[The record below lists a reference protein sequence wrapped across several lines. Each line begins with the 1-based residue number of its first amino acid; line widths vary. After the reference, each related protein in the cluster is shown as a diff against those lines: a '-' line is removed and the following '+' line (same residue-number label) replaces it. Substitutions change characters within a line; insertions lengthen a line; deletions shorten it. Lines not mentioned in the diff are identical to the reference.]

1 MPTAPSFAAEQAAR
15 LERLRTEL
23 ARALR
28 QAGPV
33 TLELGCGH
41 GHFLSQYAPAHP
53 DETCIGV
60 DLKPTRIA
68 KATNKAEIAE
78 AENTAYL
85 WADVRDVLAVWPKTI
100 PLHRVFVLFPD
111 PWPKARHTKHRM
123 LQPELLR
130 SLAAL
135 AQPTARLFFRTDD
148 FALMAWT
155 RAQGPGSGW
164 HEANGEPWPFEVKT
178 VFEGYATRFQSLVL
192 APEQID

>member
-1 MPTAPSFAAEQAAR
+1 MATEPSFAAEQAAR
-15 LERLRTEL
+15 LERIRSEL
-23 ARALR
+23 SGILEPE
-28 QAGPV
+28 GPV

-41 GHFLSQYAPAHP
+41 GHFLSEYAPAHP

-68 KATNKAEIAE
+68 KATAKAETAR

-85 WADVRDVLAVWPKTI
+85 WADVRDVLAVWPPGT
-100 PLHRVFVLFPD
+100 PLQRLFVLFPD
-111 PWPKARHTKHRM
+111 PWPKARHAKHRM

-130 SLAAL
+130 SLAVRAH
-135 AQPTARLFFRTDD
+135 PTARLFFRTDD

-155 RAQGPGSGW
+155 RAQVPGSGW

-178 VFEGYATRFQSLVL
+178 VFEGYAARFQSLVL
-192 APEQID
+192 APEQTD